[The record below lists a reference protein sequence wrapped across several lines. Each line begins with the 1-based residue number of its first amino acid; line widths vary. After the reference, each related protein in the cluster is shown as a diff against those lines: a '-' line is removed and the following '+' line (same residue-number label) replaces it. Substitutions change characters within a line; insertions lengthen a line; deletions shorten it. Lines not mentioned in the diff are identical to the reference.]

1 MSSSNGGRVAIGL
14 GVLAVGAIPAG
25 IAVAWR
31 RPDVDLLRAME
42 VAGAAAFLLGALAVV
57 VARRARFRVD
67 RSVTRKGA
75 RLVRT
80 GRVLAWTGLYLAV
93 AGGVAL
99 GFYGLLEL
107 RG

>member
-1 MSSSNGGRVAIGL
+1 MSGSNGGRLAIGL
-14 GVLAVGAIPAG
+14 GIVAVAAIPAG
-25 IAVAWR
+25 VAVAWR
-31 RPDVDLLRAME
+31 RPDVSLLRATE
-42 VAGAAAFLLGALAVV
+42 VAVAAAFVLGLLAVV

-75 RLVRT
+75 KLVRT